1 MYLEHF
7 GLQRLPF
14 TIAPDPDLLYLSRGH
29 QEALAHLHYALTGHG
44 GLVCLTGEV
53 GTGKTTLCRAFL
65 HQLPAHVRSAYL
77 FNPQLSA
84 TELLHSLCDEL
95 GIVVEKQASPR
106 ELFNRLN
113 HELLQGYAAGQRFI
127 CIIDEAQSMPVPLLE
142 QVRLLTNLETDKEK
156 LLTVILVGQPELR
169 QQLARYDLRQLSQ
182 RITARYHLQ
191 HLSFSETRAYLQH
204 RCRLAGAERPLFSV
218 AAQWQLWRASGGIP
232 RLLNSLADRALLG
245 AYANGKTLVT
255 PQWVRGAQREILPA
269 RAYFSPHGKSGW
281 RLSPGSLVL
290 LLLILLPALW
300 WWLPSLPRTL
310 EAVVLSSGSSGQH
323 LAATDHAAGPAL
335 NPVHLLGRELGLPA
349 VQDCSAL
356 PAQGWRCLW
365 LEWPLEYL
373 QRLAVP
379 VAVPQAGTSG
389 TVWQL
394 AQHLAAGARL
404 SGRSLVLWQ
413 PPASFDRKL
422 IRPGNQ
428 HDTVRWVRQR
438 LGVAA
443 PSGWQVIGP
452 QGQSS
457 QPDDGFYDP
466 LLAQAVLEFQQ
477 QHGLKADR
485 ILGPQTLFMLWLQ
498 EG

>member
-169 QQLARYDLRQLSQ
+169 QQLGRYDLRQLSQ

-191 HLSFSETRAYLQH
+191 HLGLRETRAYLQH
-204 RCRLAGAERPLFSV
+204 RCRLAGAQRPLFSA

-245 AYANGKTLVT
+245 AYANGKGWVTRTL
-255 PQWVRGAQREILPA
+255 VRGAQREILPQRHY
-269 RAYFSPHGKSGW
+269 RAAGW
-281 RLSPGSLVL
+281 SRWVLPGVAL
-290 LLLILLPALW
+290 LLLLPALW
-300 WWLPSLPRTL
+300 WLAPGLQQGELPR
-310 EAVVLSSGSSGQH
+310 LSDISAGMDSSALPPKTAEQDP
-323 LAATDHAAGPAL
+323 LRLLSAAQAL
-335 NPVHLLGRELGLPA
+335 PPVT
-349 VQDCSAL
+349 DCSAL
-356 PAQGWRCLW
+356 TALGWRCLW
-365 LEWPLEYL
+365 LEWPLSAL

-379 VAVPQAGTSG
+379 VAVELSGSDSPQ
-389 TVWQL
+389 WQL
-394 AQHLAAGARL
+394 LNTLNAAGRL

-413 PPASFDRKL
+413 PPASYDRKL
-422 IRPGNQ
+422 IHPGEQ

-438 LGVAA
+438 LGMSW
-443 PSGWQVIGP
+443 PDDWQLIGP

-457 QPDDGFYDP
+457 QPDNAFYDP

-477 QHGLKADR
+477 QQGLTADR

>member
-95 GIVVEKQASPR
+95 GILVDKQASPR

-169 QQLARYDLRQLSQ
+169 QQLARHDLRQLSQ

-204 RCRLAGAERPLFSV
+204 RCRLAGAQRPLFSA

-245 AYANGKTLVT
+245 AYANGKGWVTRTL
-255 PQWVRGAQREILPA
+255 VRGAQREILPGRYY
-269 RAYFSPHGKSGW
+269 RAAGW
-281 RLSPGSLVL
+281 PRWVLPGAAL
-290 LLLILLPALW
+290 LLMLPALW
-300 WWLPSLPRTL
+300 WGG
-310 EAVVLSSGSSGQH
+310 AVSPQQVLAPI
-323 LAATDHAAGPAL
+323 AAVLTASPDAVAEDTKRLTDA
-335 NPVHLLGRELGLPA
+335 NPVALLSRVLNLPPQ
-349 VQDCSAL
+349 QDCAAL
-356 PAQGWRCLW
+356 PALGWRCLS
-365 LEWPLEYL
+365 LEWPLTYL
-373 QRLAVP
+373 QRLPVP
-379 VAVPQAGTSG
+379 VAVQRSDAQDGR
-389 TVWQL
+389 WQL
-394 AQHLAAGARL
+394 VENIVADERIT
-404 SGRSLVLWQ
+404 GRSLVLWQ

-422 IRPGNQ
+422 IRPGTQ
-428 HDTVRWVRQR
+428 HETVRWVRQR
-438 LGVAA
+438 LGVAV

-457 QPDDGFYDP
+457 QPDEGFYDP

-485 ILGPQTLFMLWLQ
+485 VLGPQTLFMLWLR
-498 EG
+498 EN